1 VRHRTSQYDIMK
13 HMLNRQRLLKG
24 ITIPEL
30 LIGVLVIGVVIAI
43 FVYALGVQ
51 RTMARDSQRISDI
64 SVLRAS
70 LGQYWLQKA
79 TYPTTDG
86 IFIGKPGEAERLGG
100 SGFTTAEDPTT
111 PIFLDRIPVGPS
123 SAEYYA
129 YRGSQTG
136 YSLMFATERETAY
149 GPSGTYYAH
158 SVGVDILD
166 EIK

>member
-1 VRHRTSQYDIMK
+1 
-13 HMLNRQRLLKG
+13 MLNRQRLLKG

-30 LIGVLVIGVVIAI
+30 LIGVLIIGVVIAI

-51 RTMARDSQRISDI
+51 RTMARDSKRVSDI

-79 TYPTTDG
+79 TYPTSDG
-86 IFIGKPGEAERLGG
+86 IYIGEPGGAERLGG
-100 SGFTTAEDPTT
+100 NGFTTAEDPTP
-111 PIFLDRIPVGPS
+111 PILLDRVPVGPKS
-123 SAEYYA
+123 NEYYA
-129 YRGSQTG
+129 YRGGQAG

-149 GPSGTYYAH
+149 GPAGTYFAH
-158 SVGVDILD
+158 SVGVDTLD